1 MTKAKAKTRV
11 QKLREEIAHYRYQ
24 YHVLDKQ
31 EISDAALD
39 SLKHELYKLE
49 QEYPDLITPDS
60 PTQRV
65 GGEALNKFKKVQHG
79 ARMLSME
86 DVFSPEEFAVWYKRV
101 IERVDA
107 KQLDVYCMP
116 KLDGLAISLEYRDGV
131 LSVAATRG
139 NGQTGEDV
147 THNVRTIE
155 SVPLRLRAP
164 SAAQLKK
171 HPLLKKLPDELI
183 VRGEIYMRVKDFEKL
198 NKEREKAG
206 ESTFANPRNVAAG
219 SIRQLESEMAASRPL
234 QFVAWDLITD
244 MGQLT
249 HEEEMEMLNVLGF
262 ATTPYSETLD
272 GVTSAEKLYDKLQQ
286 QREKN
291 KVPFWIDGMVVR
303 VNNNDTYAEL
313 GVVGKTPRGLVAW
326 KFPEEEATTRLLDVT
341 WSVGRTGAL
350 TPVAVLEPVF
360 VAGTTVQHA
369 SLHNMDEIER
379 LGLKIGDTVI
389 IKKAGDIIPKVVQ
402 ALEKLRTGSEKK
414 IKPPTHIN
422 GSKVYRKEGEVAL
435 YCDDP
440 HVFERRVQAVAYAV
454 SRQALDIDGL
464 GIKTIEQLL
473 ERGAIAT
480 FADLYGLTRDELL
493 ELDGFKDLSA
503 DNLVTAIADASCVDL
518 HRFITALGIKHVGG
532 ETALR
537 LAQVFRTL
545 DGLMRASK
553 EDLVDVDDVGE
564 VVAESIVAFFE
575 AEHNRQLIA
584 TFLSHGGR
592 IREVEAQ
599 RVGAFSGQTFVL
611 TGTLKQ
617 MSRSEAKTAIEALG
631 GKVSGSVSKKTTY
644 VVVGEDPGSKY
655 EKAQE
660 LKVDVLK
667 EPAFLAMLAK
677 HS

>member
-1 MTKAKAKTRV
+1 MTKSQAKTRV
-11 QKLREEIAHYRYQ
+11 KKLREEIAHHRYQ

-49 QEYPDLITPDS
+49 QEYPDLVTPDS

-65 GGEALNKFKKVQHG
+65 GGEALNKFKKVQHA

-86 DVFSPEEFAVWYKRV
+86 DVFSPEEFAAWYKRV
-101 IERVDA
+101 TERVDA

-139 NGQTGEDV
+139 DGHTGEDV

-155 SVPLRLRAP
+155 SIPLRLRAP

-171 HPLLKKLPDELI
+171 HPLLGQLPNTLV

-206 ESTFANPRNVAAG
+206 EATFANPRNVAAG

-244 MGQLT
+244 AGQLT
-249 HEEEMEMLNVLGF
+249 HEDEMAMLEALGF
-262 ATTPYSETLD
+262 VTTPYSERLD
-272 GVTSAEKLYDKLQQ
+272 GVVSAEKLYAKLQQ
-286 QREKN
+286 RREKN
-291 KVPFWIDGMVVR
+291 KIPFWIDGMVVR

-326 KFPEEEATTRLLDVT
+326 KFPEEEATTRLLDVN

-369 SLHNMDEIER
+369 SLHNVDEIER

-402 ALEKLRTGSEKK
+402 VLEKLRTGKEKK

-422 GSKVYRKEGEVAL
+422 GSKVYRREGEVAL

-440 HVFERRVQAVAYAV
+440 NVFERRVQAVAYAV
-454 SRQALDIDGL
+454 SRQALDMDGL
-464 GIKTIEQLL
+464 GIKTIEQLI
-473 ERGAIAT
+473 ERGMITT

-493 ELDGFKDLSA
+493 ELDGFKDVSA
-503 DNLVTAIADASCVDL
+503 QNLVNAVKAASCVDL
-518 HRFITALGIKHVGG
+518 RRFLTALGIKHVGG
-532 ETALR
+532 ETAFR
-537 LAQVFRTL
+537 LAQTYRSL
-545 DGLMRASK
+545 DNLMRASK
-553 EDLVDVDDVGE
+553 EDLLAVDDIGE
-564 VVAESIVAFFE
+564 VVADSIVAFFARE
-575 AEHNRQLIA
+575 DSRQLIS

-592 IREVEAQ
+592 IREIEAQ
-599 RVGAFSGQTFVL
+599 TVGAFSGQTFVL

-617 MSRSEAKTAIEALG
+617 MSRSEAKKAIEALG

-644 VVVGEDPGSKY
+644 VVVGEEPGSKY
-655 EKAQE
+655 EKALD